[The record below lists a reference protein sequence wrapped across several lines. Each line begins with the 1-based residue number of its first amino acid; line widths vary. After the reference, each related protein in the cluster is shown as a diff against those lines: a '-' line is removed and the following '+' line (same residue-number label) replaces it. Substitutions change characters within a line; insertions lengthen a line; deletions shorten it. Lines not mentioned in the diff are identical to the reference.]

1 MDLTLAERGK
11 EKGQRV
17 THGRAG
23 IRLAGLSGQKPQH
36 PRSWYVCQI
45 KLYKEMG
52 LLLTAESR
60 KKGSYYR
67 DESRR

>member
-11 EKGQRV
+11 EKGQTV

-23 IRLAGLSGQKPQH
+23 IRLAGLSGQKL
-36 PRSWYVCQI
+36 SALK
-45 KLYKEMG
+45 KLICLLNKLDKEVG

-67 DESRR
+67 SESRR